1 MWKSCLVVIRLW
13 KSMYWSFGWWGL
25 HAMPPRQPLVVMIG
39 PLNKRDAFY
48 PYRRVVISVS
58 DAKSFI
64 SIQRVNVE

>member
-1 MWKSCLVVIRLW
+1 
-13 KSMYWSFGWWGL
+13 
-25 HAMPPRQPLVVMIG
+25 MPPRQPLVVMIG